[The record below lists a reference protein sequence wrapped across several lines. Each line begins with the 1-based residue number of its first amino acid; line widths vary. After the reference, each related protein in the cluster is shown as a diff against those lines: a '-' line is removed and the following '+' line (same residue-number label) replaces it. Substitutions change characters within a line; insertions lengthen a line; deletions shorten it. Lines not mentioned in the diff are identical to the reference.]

1 MALAADSWD
10 AESSK
15 DIDDPRV
22 DPARPRLREGSRLG
36 STVGRFSK
44 LGRRWV
50 FEAEPAI
57 VAEDADKLLIAG
69 SADSEKLPASA
80 PVVPAQYRVLENLAL
95 QRVVEAVTQ
104 DPNDLRWAVTG
115 VLTEYSAEN
124 WLLLGTVFRA
134 PSKPDASASK

>member
-1 MALAADSWD
+1 MALAADAWD
-10 AESSK
+10 SESSK
-15 DIDDPRV
+15 EVDDPRV

-44 LGRRWV
+44 LGRRWI

-57 VAEDADKLLIAG
+57 VAEDADKSLIAG
-69 SADSEKLPASA
+69 SADSEKLPASD

-115 VLTEYSAEN
+115 VLTEYSGEN